1 MKAIK
6 LGVRFDDRRKQ
17 EDLLNEVGSD
27 EIITYGLTNNTA
39 IIVTEGECG
48 MAWIKARI
56 VDLFEDA
63 DVEVIR

>member
-6 LGVRFDDRRKQ
+6 LGVRFDDRRKL

-39 IIVTEGECG
+39 IIVTEGECR
-48 MAWIKARI
+48 MAWIKAWI